1 MKTLKF
7 TTNINCSNCIKTISP
22 FLNEKEG
29 IITWSVDTD
38 NPEKILTVKG
48 EDITASIVIDT
59 VEDAGFDIS
68 IK

>member
-22 FLNEKEG
+22 FLNETEG
-29 IITWSVDTD
+29 IIKWSVDTD
-38 NPEKILTVKG
+38 NPDKILTVEG
-48 EDITASIVIDT
+48 EDISASTVIDT

>member
-22 FLNEKEG
+22 FLNETEG
-29 IITWSVDTD
+29 ITKWSVDTD
-38 NPEKILTVKG
+38 NPDKTLTVEG
-48 EDITASIVIDT
+48 EDLSASTVIDT
-59 VEDAGFDIS
+59 VEDAGFNIS